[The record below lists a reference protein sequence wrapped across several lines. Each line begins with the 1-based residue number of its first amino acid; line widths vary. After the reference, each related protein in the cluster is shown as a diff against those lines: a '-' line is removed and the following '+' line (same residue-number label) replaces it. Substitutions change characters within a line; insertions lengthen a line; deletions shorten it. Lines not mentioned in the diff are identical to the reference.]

1 MSAPGPRR
9 LSVVDPGDVL
19 SGVAPVAF
27 ERASK
32 LCAAGDAT
40 HRGLLRVAA
49 QIADHGLRRI
59 VAPSGRSTL
68 VAGLQAASDW
78 ATHDQDLKQVRRQRS
93 ECYSALAAIEATT
106 LRAVRASVAA
116 APERPSPLE
125 AHAETV
131 VWRYLRLAVRLTVE
145 AVVLTLDGVTT
156 PAQLAAVVQHVAA
169 ARAYQTTALG
179 AARQPEF
186 RLRAEQQAA
195 LEAEQLGDASHAP
208 EVLALQIFHEYLG
221 VRWKVLHDAERGYLD
236 EFVSWALKGSNA
248 PTGKH

>member
-9 LSVVDPGDVL
+9 LNVVDPGDVL

-27 ERASK
+27 ERLSK
-32 LCAAGDAT
+32 LCATGDAA
-40 HRGLLRVAA
+40 HRGLLRIAVQVA
-49 QIADHGLRRI
+49 DNGLRRI

-68 VAGLQAASDW
+68 VAGLRAASEW
-78 ATHDQDLKQVRRQRS
+78 ATDDRDLKQVLRQRS

-106 LRAVRASVAA
+106 LRAVRASVT
-116 APERPSPLE
+116 APAEPPSPLE
-125 AHAETV
+125 AHAQTV

-156 PAQLAAVVQHVAA
+156 PPQLAAVVQHVAA
-169 ARAYQTTALG
+169 AGAYQTTALG
-179 AARQPEF
+179 AARQAEF

-195 LEAEQLGDASHAP
+195 LEAEQPGDASHAP

-221 VRWKVLHDAERGYLD
+221 VRWKVLHDAERAYLD
-236 EFVSWALKGSNA
+236 EFVSWALAGHRPSA
-248 PTGKH
+248 RP